1 MKILKF
7 FGILI
12 LVLLAVVLVLGL
24 IAPKEYTVERSVVIE
39 AEPAYVWG
47 FVSSLEASQEWSP
60 WAELDTNQ
68 VVTFE
73 GEPGSVGSKM
83 TWKGN
88 DKVGE
93 GSQVITEVEDGKE
106 VETEL
111 TFVMPFG
118 ESVSNATVEVE
129 EVDGGTEVSWEFEG
143 DMPYPM
149 NAMLIL
155 TDMDAALGKDFER
168 GLGYLK
174 DLVDANL
181 KEEPTDASIM
191 LNELPAQAYIVKK
204 DTVAFSDIGKYF
216 SENLPALYGA
226 ISQQGFADKLNGVP
240 SGIYYLWDT
249 TNQQTYMAVAAP
261 ISDASVM
268 VDGYET
274 ITIEAGNALQ
284 HDYYGNYDDME
295 PAHTAISSHMMQGG
309 YAYRGPVMESYIT
322 DPAEEPDTS
331 KWLTKITYFVE

>member
-47 FVSSLEASQEWSP
+47 FVSSLEASQVWSP

-143 DMPYPM
+143 EMPYPM
-149 NAMLIL
+149 NAMMLL
-155 TDMDAALGKDFER
+155 SDMDAALGKDFDR

-181 KEEPTDASIM
+181 KEEPANASIV

-204 DTVAFSDIGKYF
+204 DTVNFENIGYF
-216 SENLPALYGA
+216 FQENITALDEIFTKNELLEKVNGA
-226 ISQQGFADKLNGVP
+226 P
-240 SGIYYLWDT
+240 TGIYYIWDERVYK
-249 TNQQTYMAVAAP
+249 TYMAVAVP
-261 ISDASVM
+261 VSDPDLK

-274 ITIEAGNALQ
+274 ISLDAANALQ
-284 HDYYGNYDDME
+284 MDYYGDYNGLSS
-295 PAHTAISSHMMQGG
+295 AHEVINKHLEEAG
-309 YAYRGPVMESYIT
+309 YIYKGPVLETYIT
-322 DPAEEPDTS
+322 DTREEPDTS